1 MKPTAVTLV
10 AFAAAA
16 TVSASHVTKLQ
27 NGAILVRGGTTT
39 ESSSSS
45 SSSSSLFNNSN
56 SNDNSTSSTTT
67 NQMKQQQQQQQHPK
81 QYPNKK
87 PNKKRTTKTKATHPS
102 HPEATANTTSSMPQN
117 DPHNKLIEEILS
129 HADNYYAILGIPKTA
144 TLRDITKAYRKRA
157 LQTHPDKTNGDRRA
171 FDKVAEAHHVLSDE
185 TKRSLYDRYGMRG
198 LEQQQ
203 QRQQGTSSED
213 LFRAFFGQSSQH
225 TAPRN
230 KNTKYQLEVTLEEL
244 YSGMTRS
251 ILVEQPGSN
260 RRKAVQVHI
269 PRGMTNGETVI
280 LSGEM
285 DAIEHATPGDLIFLL
300 AQRHHSIFTRKGHD
314 LAVEMLVTLSEAFC
328 GFQGSIQHLDGR
340 VLTISSARDNHPHD
354 QNIMMIQTGDV
365 HVLKGEGMP
374 KRESGE
380 FGDLYV
386 QYTVELPQ
394 PNALQR
400 LNAQERAQLG
410 TLLNKLEGKQS
421 KKVDGD
427 PIVLLKANVS
437 DFGVASGIFEMQQ
450 DESQEESHAPF
461 RGARSFYW
469 SNNERRGTSNNPF
482 ERNPFFASSR
492 SGNDSNE
499 NVQCQ
504 QM

>member
-1 MKPTAVTLV
+1 MEPFRFHCEPFALISDTTMKPIAVTLV

-16 TVSASHVTKLQ
+16 TVSASHTTALKK
-27 NGAILVRGGTTT
+27 GAILVRGGATT
-39 ESSSSS
+39 ESSSS
-45 SSSSSLFNNSN
+45 FN
-56 SNDNSTSSTTT
+56 NDNSTSSTTK
-67 NQMKQQQQQQQHPK
+67 NEPPQQHAD
-81 QYPNKK
+81 KK
-87 PNKKRTTKTKATHPS
+87 PNKKRTSKAKATQS
-102 HPEATANTTSSMPQN
+102 SYSEATSNTTSPTPQN
-117 DPHNKLIEEILS
+117 DSHNKLIEEILS

-171 FDKVAEAHHVLSDE
+171 FDKVAEAHHVLSDV
-185 TKRSLYDRYGMRG
+185 TKRPLYDRYGMRG
-198 LEQQQ
+198 LEQQRQ
-203 QRQQGTSSED
+203 QQGTSSED

-225 TAPRN
+225 STPRN

-260 RRKAVQVHI
+260 HRKSVQVHI
-269 PRGMTNGETVI
+269 PRGMTTGETVV

-285 DAIEHATPGDLIFLL
+285 DAVEHATPGDLIFLL
-300 AQRHHSIFTRKGHD
+300 AQRYHPIFTRRGHD

-340 VLTISSARDNHPHD
+340 ILTISSAKDNDQHD
-354 QNIMMIQTGDV
+354 QNVMMIQTGDV

-410 TLLNKLEGKQS
+410 ILLNKLEGKQPQILAE
-421 KKVDGD
+421 D
-427 PIVLLKANVS
+427 PIVLQKASVS
-437 DFGVASGIFEMQQ
+437 DFGIASGIFEMQQ
-450 DESQEESHAPF
+450 DESQEDNHGPF

-469 SNNERRGTSNNPF
+469 SNNEKRGASNNPF

-492 SGNDSNE
+492 SDDGSNE

>member
-16 TVSASHVTKLQ
+16 TVSASHMTKLQ
-27 NGAILVRGGTTT
+27 NGAILIRGGTTT
-39 ESSSSS
+39 ESSSS
-45 SSSSSLFNNSN
+45 LFNNSNSNSNSN

-67 NQMKQQQQQQQHPK
+67 NQMKKQQQQQQHPK
-81 QYPNKK
+81 QH
-87 PNKKRTTKTKATHPS
+87 PNKKRTKKNKATHTS
-102 HPEATANTTSSMPQN
+102 HTEATTNTTSSMPQN

-129 HADNYYAILGIPKTA
+129 HADNYYAILGIQKTA
-144 TLRDITKAYRKRA
+144 TLRDITKSYRKRA

-185 TKRSLYDRYGMRG
+185 TKRPLYDRYGMRG

-225 TAPRN
+225 SAPRN

-260 RRKAVQVHI
+260 HRKSVQVHI
-269 PRGMTNGETVI
+269 PRGMTNGETVV

-285 DAIEHATPGDLIFLL
+285 DAIEQATPGDLIFLL
-300 AQRHHSIFTRKGHD
+300 AQRHHSTFTRKGHD
-314 LAVEMLVTLSEAFC
+314 LAVEIIVTLSEAFC

-340 VLTISSARDNHPHD
+340 VLTISSARDNHSHD
-354 QNIMMIQTGDV
+354 QNVMMIQTGDV

-421 KKVDGD
+421 KNVDGD
-427 PIVLLKANVS
+427 PIVLQKANVS
-437 DFGVASGIFEMQQ
+437 DFGVASGILEMQQ

-469 SNNERRGTSNNPF
+469 SNTERRGASNNPF